1 MVSSAAR
8 TPSLV
13 ASAVFTVLLF
23 ISERGLAQNT
33 ELESLRG
40 LVRGME
46 QQLQKALQRIDQLE
60 KERGTTA
67 TRVDPVE
74 KSVRAVQSAPSAL
87 NPAIGMAIDATAEHR
102 AKAGGDFNFRS
113 AEIGIAASIDPYAR
127 GYAFFPGAGRS

>member
-1 MVSSAAR
+1 MVLSALR

-33 ELESLRG
+33 ELESLRS
-40 LVRGME
+40 LVKGME

-60 KERGTTA
+60 KEKGTTA
-67 TRVDPVE
+67 TRVDQVE

-87 NPAIGMAIDATAEHR
+87 NPAIGMAHRRHRRATQQSR
-102 AKAGGDFNFRS
+102 RDV
-113 AEIGIAASIDPYAR
+113 
-127 GYAFFPGAGRS
+127 